1 MDVVEVKQVAPAI
14 PTGDAGLPPVDAT
27 SGAGTVI
34 SPRASRRLRTGLPGQ
49 RRVTRRSSIPLF
61 AVGAAESYRSRWTDI
76 QTSFVDEPGGS
87 VEQADLLVA
96 EVMKQL
102 AETFAEKRAKLELK
116 LVKGEELS
124 TEDLRVA
131 LRRYRSFFDR
141 LLSI

>member
-1 MDVVEVKQVAPAI
+1 MIQDTTPLQIDTPNIAALPVKP
-14 PTGDAGLPPVDAT
+14 
-27 SGAGTVI
+27 
-34 SPRASRRLRTGLPGQ
+34 LRTGVPG
-49 RRVTRRSSIPLF
+49 RRRLARRSSMLLF
-61 AVGAAESYRSRWTDI
+61 APDEAESFRSRWLDI

-102 AETFAEKRAKLELK
+102 ARTFAQKRSKLELQ
-116 LVKGEELS
+116 LGQGEEIS
-124 TEDLRVA
+124 TEELRMA

>member
-1 MDVVEVKQVAPAI
+1 MLLFAPA
-14 PTGDAGLPPVDAT
+14 DAD
-27 SGAGTVI
+27 S
-34 SPRASRRLRTGLPGQ
+34 
-49 RRVTRRSSIPLF
+49 F
-61 AVGAAESYRSRWTDI
+61 RSRWLDI

-102 AETFAEKRAKLELK
+102 AKTFAEKRSKLELS
-116 LVKGEELS
+116 LGKGDEISTEEL
-124 TEDLRVA
+124 RMA

>member
-1 MDVVEVKQVAPAI
+1 MMPEQASTPI
-14 PTGDAGLPPVDAT
+14 DAGPVLLPSTHARV
-27 SGAGTVI
+27 GMVGK
-34 SPRASRRLRTGLPGQ
+34 RRLA
-49 RRVTRRSSIPLF
+49 RRSSTPLF
-61 AVGAAESYRSRWTDI
+61 APGVSEDLQSQWLDI

-102 AETFAEKRAKLELK
+102 ARTFAQKRSKLELQ
-116 LVKGEELS
+116 LGQGEEIS
-124 TEDLRVA
+124 TEELRMA

>member
-1 MDVVEVKQVAPAI
+1 MTLDTTLHSNDTPNPAPVALLPRTNLPVK
-14 PTGDAGLPPVDAT
+14 
-27 SGAGTVI
+27 
-34 SPRASRRLRTGLPGQ
+34 RRLA
-49 RRVTRRSSIPLF
+49 RRSSMLLF
-61 AVGAAESYRSRWTDI
+61 AVDEAEMFRSRWLDI

-102 AETFAEKRAKLELK
+102 AKTFAQKRSKLELQ
-116 LVKGEELS
+116 LTKGEEIS
-124 TEDLRVA
+124 TEELRMA

>member
-1 MDVVEVKQVAPAI
+1 M
-14 PTGDAGLPPVDAT
+14 L
-27 SGAGTVI
+27 
-34 SPRASRRLRTGLPGQ
+34 
-49 RRVTRRSSIPLF
+49 LF
-61 AVGAAESYRSRWTDI
+61 APDEAESFRTRWLDI

-102 AETFAEKRAKLELK
+102 ARTFAQKRSKLELQ
-116 LVKGEELS
+116 LGQGEEIS
-124 TEDLRVA
+124 TEELRMA

>member
-1 MDVVEVKQVAPAI
+1 MTLDTTLHSNDAPI
-14 PTGDAGLPPVDAT
+14 PAPLPLQP
-27 SGAGTVI
+27 
-34 SPRASRRLRTGLPGQ
+34 PRASLPAKRRLA
-49 RRVTRRSSIPLF
+49 RRSSILLF
-61 AVGAAESYRSRWTDI
+61 APDEAETFRSRWLDI

-102 AETFAEKRAKLELK
+102 ARTFAQKRSKLELQ
-116 LVKGEELS
+116 LTQGEEIS
-124 TEDLRVA
+124 TEDLRMA

>member
-1 MDVVEVKQVAPAI
+1 MIQDTTPLPINAPSLSA
-14 PTGDAGLPPVDAT
+14 LPAQQ
-27 SGAGTVI
+27 
-34 SPRASRRLRTGLPGQ
+34 LRTGLPAK
-49 RRVTRRSSIPLF
+49 RRLARRSSMPLF
-61 AVGAAESYRSRWTDI
+61 AAGEAESFRYRWLDI

-102 AETFAEKRAKLELK
+102 ARTFAEKRSKLEHQ
-116 LVKGEELS
+116 LVKGEDIS
-124 TEDLRVA
+124 TEELRMA